1 VAGDRRSPSRSRLTL
16 LLLVLLSITLLT
28 LDGRGFGPFGALRS
42 GVASVLS
49 PVGNAVAAVFRPV
62 GDAWANLTD
71 GDGLRQENERLQARV
86 EELESSTADAESARR
101 ELSQLAADL
110 DLEVV
115 ALVDSVVGR
124 VVSGGVSNF
133 DDTIAIDRGSDDG
146 VKVGMPV
153 VGGGGLVGRVIEVS
167 ASRSTIQLVTDPS
180 SRVGVRV
187 AGGPGLGVLQGQG
200 SENRALAT
208 SFDRSISLA
217 EGDLLVTG
225 GAERSVFP
233 PDIAV
238 GRVLSVDEDPVGLQ
252 KEAEVELAAPFS
264 DLRYVTVLLWE
275 PPR

>member
-16 LLLVLLSITLLT
+16 LLLVLLSVTLLT
-28 LDGRGFGPFGALRS
+28 LDGRDAGPFGALRS
-42 GVASVLS
+42 GVSSALA
-49 PVGNAVAAVFRPV
+49 PVGNVVGAVFRPI
-62 GDAWANLTD
+62 GAAWGNLAD
-71 GDGLRQENERLQARV
+71 GNGLRAQNEQLQERI
-86 EELESSTADAESARR
+86 EELESAAAEAEAARR
-101 ELSQLAADL
+101 ELAQLAADL

-115 ALVDSVVGR
+115 ALVDTVVAR
-124 VVSGGVSNF
+124 VVSGGVTNF
-133 DDTIAIDRGSDDG
+133 DNTIAVNRGSNQG
-146 VKVGMPV
+146 IRVGMPV

-167 ASRSTIQLVTDPS
+167 GSRSTIQLVTDPS

-187 AGGPGLGVLQGQG
+187 AAGSGLGVLQGQG

-217 EGDLLVTG
+217 EGDLLVTS

-238 GRVLSVDEDPVGLQ
+238 GRVLSVSEDPVGLQ
-252 KEAEVELAAPFS
+252 KEAEVELSAPFS